1 MSIDPQPRSRR
12 GDMIRNQGNRRV
24 LIWGLALGTL
34 VAVSGLVLRSIRAGV
49 HVRAAGTRPIVTAP
63 AERAGDAQPI
73 VTAPAARAVEA
84 RIPTGAN
91 SEAAAQPIASQH
103 IVATKPAV
111 TPAIGPTSFTSRD
124 GRITFRVP
132 APTDPEYVDYQ
143 QMLQHRA
150 FQTSAGNRLQLP
162 YDPEWRSLITGRR
175 EAGPVH
181 RSLGGGAPSLEV
193 LVELVLEAL
202 RTKDVQRMHALR
214 LDGMEYAEIC
224 WPEFPQSRPYVKIPV
239 EEAWAMHS
247 AKCFS
252 GTEQAL
258 LEYGG
263 RNLALEAVTADARES
278 YRNFVLHRGLS
289 LRVRDVETGEILS
302 LQWVRTAV
310 ERDGLYKVFT
320 YAD

>member
-1 MSIDPQPRSRR
+1 MSIEPKPRSRR

-34 VAVSGLVLRSIRAGV
+34 VAVSGLVLRSIRAGD
-49 HVRAAGTRPIVTAP
+49 RQLAEIPRPA
-63 AERAGDAQPI
+63 
-73 VTAPAARAVEA
+73 VTAPAARAVEVETV
-84 RIPTGAN
+84 IPAVAN
-91 SEAAAQPIASQH
+91 TEPVAESSASQH
-103 IVATKPAV
+103 LAVSQPASPPAV
-111 TPAIGPTSFTSRD
+111 GPTSFTSRD
-124 GRITFRVP
+124 GRMTFRVP
-132 APTDPEYVDYQ
+132 APTDPEYADYQ

-150 FQTSAGNRLQLP
+150 YQTSAGNRLQLP

-175 EAGPVH
+175 EAGPVQ
-181 RSLGGGAPSLEV
+181 RSLSGGTSSLEE
-193 LVELVLEAL
+193 LSELVLEAL

-263 RNLALEAVTADARES
+263 RNLALEAVTVEARES
-278 YRNFVLHRGLS
+278 YRNFVLHRGLR
-289 LRVRDVETGEILS
+289 LRVRDVETGEGLS
-302 LQWVRTAV
+302 LQWVKTAV